1 MMRTKTTCL
10 TLALCLT
17 AWSLVASADVTDPNV
32 IAAVTR
38 YNSTLANP
46 VLVKGGLDA
55 GARIFVD
62 RDTFFYSDAGIFKG
76 LDYIQ
81 TAMDDKTDA
90 DVQYEVSFIKPGTL
104 FLIIDNR
111 VGDNAAADAP
121 TLGNGVMDWVNTL
134 GFVQTPYTIGFSE
147 PATVYSLSVGT
158 DPNKITL
165 GAQNNTSTRAMY
177 AITAAPAGWNL
188 PPQILGIPATA
199 TVALPNTSLAINGSV
214 VDDGIPGTGVSVEWT
229 VLSKPDGATIDFA
242 PGMTVAN
249 PTVTMSAEGVY
260 SLKMTANDGGK
271 ISEKIV
277 NVTLSVPLFALQ
289 AAGNVEIGNDNDLK
303 PNTRSG
309 SGTGLGARNI
319 DTRRRVAVI
328 SYNINNARDPQSPN
342 EAFAN
347 AFFSVRTNTR
357 GGVVTVYGVKE
368 HLDNFTV
375 SSTSW
380 NTCPGVFNSPT
391 PALNTP
397 VTLDLPDLVGP
408 LMVFTPPAK
417 DVRASTAPSAE
428 LTEFINSDN
437 DGVVVFLFVGAAA
450 GVDNNILYSSRSAG
464 AGTGYPNPSGTGEL
478 FGVVLAGE
486 RRIPITATRPQP
498 SNFGNASPSLTQLCW
513 TNPLPSQPEGQITC
527 DVYFGSTE
535 PNALLPHYGL
545 QKIAAQ
551 TTGTC
556 VALPYALTAY
566 KKYYWM
572 VDVYDSSKT
581 PSLTEGMLW
590 QFSTDNAAPIVNAG
604 ADQYLWLNNAGD
616 PAAATVNLAGTVSD
630 DGLPSGILTRLW
642 TQASGPA
649 QIIDPNGV
657 IIATQVVAN
666 TNNISL
672 VLPAAGTYQF
682 VLTAND
688 SAITSSDTVQIVAAA
703 TPCLAAK
710 AMPGYV
716 PITGDIDGDCFVN
729 LNDLAVFATHW
740 LECNSL
746 APCY

>member
-1 MMRTKTTCL
+1 MMRTNTVCL

-17 AWSLVASADVTDPNV
+17 ALSLVASAEVTDPNV

-38 YNSTLANP
+38 YNSTLPSP

-55 GARIFVD
+55 GAKIFVD

-90 DVQYEVSFIKPGTL
+90 DVQYQVSFVKPGTL
-104 FLIIDNR
+104 YLIIDNR
-111 VGDNAAADAP
+111 VGDNNAADAP
-121 TLGNGVMDWVNTL
+121 TLGNGVMDWVPAM

-147 PATVYSLSVGT
+147 PATVYSLTVGT

-165 GAQNNTSTRAMY
+165 GEQNNGSSRAMY
-177 AITAAPAGWNL
+177 AITAAPNGWNL
-188 PPQILGIPATA
+188 PPQILGVPATA

-214 VDDGIPGTGVSVEWT
+214 VDDGIPGTGVSIEWT

-242 PGMTVAN
+242 PSMAVAN
-249 PTVTMSAEGVY
+249 PTVTMSAEGEY
-260 SLKMTANDGGK
+260 SLKITVSDGSK
-271 ISEKIV
+271 TTEKTV
-277 NVTLSVPLFALQ
+277 NITLSVPIFALQ
-289 AAGNVEIGNDNDLK
+289 AVGNVEIGNDSNLQ
-303 PNTRSG
+303 PNTRS

-328 SYNINNARDPQSPN
+328 SYNLNNARDPEHP
-342 EAFAN
+342 EEVFAN
-347 AFFSVRTNTR
+347 AFFSVRTQTR
-357 GGVVTVYGVKE
+357 GGVTTVYGIKE

-391 PALNTP
+391 PPLNTP
-397 VTLDLPDLVGP
+397 VTLDPQDLVGP
-408 LMVFTPPAK
+408 LMVITPPA
-417 DVRASTAPSAE
+417 VNTRASTAPSQQ
-428 LTEFINSDN
+428 LTDFLNSDN
-437 DGVVVFLFVGAAA
+437 DGVVVFLFVGLTN
-450 GVDNNILYSSRSAG
+450 GTDNNIYYSSRSTS
-464 AGTGYPNPSGTGEL
+464 AGTGYPNPSGSGEL
-478 FGVVLAGE
+478 FGVVLGGE
-486 RRIPITATRPQP
+486 RRIPTGAIKPQP

-513 TNPLPSQPEGQITC
+513 TNPRPSQPEGLITC

-535 PNALLPHYGL
+535 PNDLLPHYGL
-545 QKIAAQ
+545 QKIATQ
-551 TTGTC
+551 ITSSC
-556 VALPYALTAY
+556 VAVPYALTAY
-566 KKYYWM
+566 KTYYWM
-572 VDVYDSSKT
+572 VDVYDSSRT
-581 PSLTEGMLW
+581 PSQTEGILW

-616 PAAATVNLAGTVSD
+616 PASATVHLAGTVSD

-666 TNNISL
+666 TNDVSL
-672 VLPAAGTYQF
+672 VLPATGTYQF
-682 VLTAND
+682 SLTAND
-688 SAITSSDTVQIVAAA
+688 SAIQSSDTVQVVVAA

-710 AMPGYV
+710 AMPGYT
-716 PITGDIDGDCFVN
+716 PIAGDIDGDCFVN
-729 LNDLAVFATHW
+729 LNDLTLFAAHW

-746 APCY
+746 VPCY

>member
-10 TLALCLT
+10 TLAFCLT
-17 AWSLVASADVTDPNV
+17 ALSLVASADVTDPNV

-46 VLVKGGLDA
+46 VLVKGGLGA

-81 TAMDDKTDA
+81 TAMDDKTNA
-90 DVQYEVSFIKPGTL
+90 DVQYEVGFLKPGTL
-104 FLIIDNR
+104 YLIIDNR
-111 VGDNAAADAP
+111 VGDNNAADAP

-134 GFVQTPYTIGFSE
+134 GFVQTPYTLGFSE
-147 PATVYSLSVGT
+147 PATVYSLPVGT

-229 VLSKPDGATIDFA
+229 VVSKPDGATIDFA

-249 PTVTMSAEGVY
+249 PTVTMSDAGVY
-260 SLKMTANDGGK
+260 SLKMTASDGGK
-271 ISEKIV
+271 TSEKIID
-277 NVTLSVPLFALQ
+277 VTLSVPLFALQ
-289 AAGNVEIGNDNDLK
+289 AVGNVEIGNDGSLA
-303 PNTRSG
+303 PTTRS

-328 SYNINNARDPQSPN
+328 SYNLNSARDPEHPE

-347 AFFSVRTNTR
+347 AFFSVRTQTR
-357 GGVVTVYGVKE
+357 GGVTTVYGVKE

-391 PALNTP
+391 PALNSP

-408 LMVFTPPAK
+408 LMVIAPPA
-417 DVRASTAPSAE
+417 VNTRASTAPSPE
-428 LTEFINSDN
+428 LTEFLNSDN
-437 DGVVVFLFVGAAA
+437 DGVVVFLFVGLAN
-450 GVDNNILYSSRSAG
+450 GTDNNIYYSSRSTTAG
-464 AGTGYPNPSGTGEL
+464 SGYPNPSGTGEL
-478 FGVVLAGE
+478 FGVVLGGE
-486 RRIPITATRPQP
+486 RRIPISATKPQP
-498 SNFGNASPSLTQLCW
+498 TNFGNASPSLTQLCW

-527 DVYFGSTE
+527 DVYFGSAE

-566 KKYYWM
+566 KTYYWM
-572 VDVYDSSKT
+572 VDVYDSSRT
-581 PSLTEGMLW
+581 PNLTEGMLW

-616 PAAATVNLAGTVSD
+616 PAAATVNLAGTVTD
-630 DGLPSGILTRLW
+630 DGLPSGTLTRLW

-657 IIATQVVAN
+657 IIATQVTAN

-688 SAITSSDTVQIVAAA
+688 SAITSSDTVQVVVAT

-710 AMPGYV
+710 ATPGYA